1 MAHVLIVD
9 SQVGVREQLVRLLEQ
24 AGHAATAVATVSE
37 AATMLPT
44 LVPDLLATDAV
55 LTDGSSTNLVQQA
68 ETLGTKTLMM
78 TGNSDRI
85 VECEAA
91 GQPYL
96 SKPFPVGVFVQ
107 RVEELLTSV

>member
-9 SQVGVREQLVRLLEQ
+9 SHAGVHEQLVRLLEK

-37 AATMLPT
+37 AASMLPT

-55 LTDGSSTNLVQQA
+55 LTDGSGANLVQQA
-68 ETLGTKTLMM
+68 KALGTKTLMM

-91 GQPYL
+91 GQSYL
-96 SKPFPVGVFVQ
+96 SKPFLPDLFLK
-107 RVEELLTSV
+107 RVEEVLSTK

>member
-9 SQVGVREQLVRLLEQ
+9 SHAGVHEQLVQLLER
-24 AGHAATAVATVSE
+24 AGHAATAVGTVSE
-37 AATMLPT
+37 AASILQT

-55 LTDGSSTNLVQQA
+55 LTDGSSANLVQQDEA
-68 ETLGTKTLMM
+68 LGTKTLMM

-85 VECEAA
+85 IECEAS

-96 SKPFPVGVFVQ
+96 SKPFLPDLFLK
-107 RVEELLTSV
+107 RVEEVLSTR